1 MTRHPYVHEA
11 EIELRAG
18 VDPRAVGAAV
28 TVALCGHWEHEGPCR
43 WPHNNQT
50 QEFQSS
56 EFRLQI
62 GESQSQRLGFRT
74 LFVCEP
80 EEEPEVRAKIRAAL
94 HESRD
99 WRVLAD
105 RERPIAATEQELAGN
120 LLLVPRRV

>member
-1 MTRHPYVHEA
+1 MTRHAYVHEA
-11 EIELRAG
+11 EIELNTG
-18 VDPRAVGAAV
+18 VDPRAVGGAV

-43 WPHNNQT
+43 WPHNNEHAQC
-50 QEFQSS
+50 
-56 EFRLQI
+56 LC
-62 GESQSQRLGFRT
+62 FRT